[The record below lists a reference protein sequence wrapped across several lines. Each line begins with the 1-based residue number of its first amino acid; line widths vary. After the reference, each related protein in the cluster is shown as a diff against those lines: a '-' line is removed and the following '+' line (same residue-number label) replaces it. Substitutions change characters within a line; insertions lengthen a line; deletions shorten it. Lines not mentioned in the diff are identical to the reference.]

1 MHVKNL
7 ECSFCHREYDA
18 RRLQNVCTEC
28 GKPLLVRYD
37 LKRIAKFLTRQ
48 ALYARRSDLWRYREM
63 LPVRREDNIV
73 TLGEGWTPLLPA
85 KTLGASLGVGDLLIK
100 DESLNPTQ
108 SFKARGMSVAV
119 SMAKELGA
127 KKLAAPSAGNAA
139 GALAAYC
146 ARAGLDAYIFM
157 PRDTPRANVIECEVA
172 GANVTLVDGLIT
184 DCGAEVARRKD
195 TEGWFDLSTLKEP
208 YRVEGKKTLGYE
220 LAEQSE
226 WNLPDVIVYP
236 TGGGTGLVG
245 MWKAFDE
252 LQHLGWIGD
261 KRPRMV
267 SVQAAG
273 CAPIVRA
280 FEAGDRFAAEFEN
293 ARTVASGLRV
303 PKAIGDFL
311 ILDAIR
317 ESGGTA
323 ITVTDDEMLEGS
335 REMARTTGI
344 FASPEGGACVPA
356 LRKLLERGDVKSN
369 EKVVLFN
376 TGSGIKY
383 LEAFDQQ
390 LKAMTPRSLAKS
402 GLGPALRQ

>member
-172 GANVTLVDGLIT
+172 GAHVTLVDGLIT

-245 MWKAFDE
+245 MWKAFEE

-261 KRPRMV
+261 KRPRMI

>member
-245 MWKAFDE
+245 MWKAFEE

-261 KRPRMV
+261 KRPRMI

>member
-1 MHVKNL
+1 MHVTKL
-7 ECSFCHREYDA
+7 ECSFCHREYEP
-18 RRLQNVCTEC
+18 RRLHNVCTEC

-37 LKRIAKFLTRQ
+37 LKRIGKFLNRQ
-48 ALYARRSDLWRYREM
+48 ALYPRRADLWRYREV

-73 TLGEGWTPLLPA
+73 SLGEGWTPLHHA
-85 KTLGASLGVGDLLIK
+85 KHLGAALGMSELYVK

-119 SMAKELGA
+119 SMAKELGV

-139 GALAAYC
+139 AALAAYC
-146 ARAGLDAYIFM
+146 AHAGLEAFLFM
-157 PRDTPRANVIECEVA
+157 PRDTPRANVIECEVT
-172 GANVTLVDGLIT
+172 GAHVTLIDGLIT
-184 DCGAEVARRKD
+184 DCGAEVAKRKEA
-195 TEGWFDLSTLKEP
+195 EGWFDVSTLKEP

-220 LAEQSE
+220 LAEQSA
-226 WNLPDVIVYP
+226 WTLPDVIVYP

-252 LQHLGWIGD
+252 MQELGWISE

-280 FEAGDRFAAEFEN
+280 FEKGERTAEEFPDAA
-293 ARTVASGLRV
+293 TVASGLRV

-317 ESGGTA
+317 ESEGTA
-323 ITVTDDEMLEGS
+323 VAVTDEELIAGA
-335 REMARTTGI
+335 RELARREGI
-344 FASPEGGACVPA
+344 FAAPEGGACVPA
-356 LRKLLERGDVKSN
+356 LRKLLERGKVKPG
-369 EKVVLFN
+369 ERVVLFN

-383 LEAFDQQ
+383 LDVFDSEV
-390 LKAMTPRSLAKS
+390 KARTPRQQKKS
-402 GLGPALRQ
+402 ALGPALRP

>member
-85 KTLGASLGVGDLLIK
+85 KTLGASLGIGDLLVK

-146 ARAGLDAYIFM
+146 ARAGLGAYIFM

-172 GANVTLVDGLIT
+172 GAQVTLVDGLIT

-195 TEGWFDLSTLKEP
+195 TEGWFDVSTLKEP

-261 KRPRMV
+261 KRPRMI
-267 SVQAAG
+267 SVQAVG

-280 FEAGDRFAAEFEN
+280 FEAGERFAKEVEN
-293 ARTVASGLRV
+293 AATVASGLRV

-356 LRKLLERGDVKSN
+356 LRKLLARGDVKPN

-383 LEAFDQQ
+383 LEAFDQN
-390 LKAMTPRSLAKS
+390 LKAVTPRSQARS

>member
-7 ECSFCHREYDA
+7 ECSFCHREYEA
-18 RRLQNVCTEC
+18 RRLHNVCTEC

-73 TLGEGWTPLLPA
+73 TLGEGWTPLIHA
-85 KTLGASLGVGDLLIK
+85 KALGNSFGMAELYVK
-100 DESLNPTQ
+100 DESQNPTQ

-146 ARAGLDAYIFM
+146 AHAGIGAFLFM
-157 PRDTPRANVIECEVA
+157 PRDTPRANVIECEVT
-172 GANVTLVDGLIT
+172 GASVTLMDGLIT
-184 DCGAEVARRKD
+184 DCGAEVARRKES
-195 TEGWFDLSTLKEP
+195 EGWFDVSTLKEP
-208 YRVEGKKTLGYE
+208 YRLEGKKTLGYE
-220 LAEQSE
+220 IAEQSA
-226 WNLPDVIVYP
+226 WILPDVIVYP

-252 LQHLGWIGD
+252 LQQLGWID
-261 KRPRMV
+261 KKRPRMV

-280 FEAGDRFAAEFEN
+280 FEAGARFADEFEN
-293 ARTVASGLRV
+293 AATVASGLRV

-311 ILDAIR
+311 ILEAIR
-317 ESGGTA
+317 ESEGTA
-323 ITVTDDEMLEGS
+323 IAVTDDELVEGA
-335 REMARTTGI
+335 REIARTVGI

-356 LRKLLERGDVKSN
+356 LRQLIARGDVKPD
-369 EKVVLFN
+369 ERVVLVN

-383 LEAFDQQ
+383 LDAFAKA
-390 LKAMTPRSLAKS
+390 LKAQTRKTKPKTI
-402 GLGPALRQ
+402 LGPALRQ

>member
-7 ECSFCHREYDA
+7 ECSFCHREYEA
-18 RRLQNVCTEC
+18 RRLHNVCTEC

-73 TLGEGWTPLLPA
+73 SLGEGWTPLIHA
-85 KTLGASLGVGDLLIK
+85 KTLGASLGVSRLFVK

-119 SMAKELGA
+119 SMAKELGV

-139 GALAAYC
+139 AALAAYC
-146 ARAGLDAYIFM
+146 AHAGLGAYLFM
-157 PRDTPRANVIECEVA
+157 PSDTPRANVIECEVT
-172 GANVTLVDGLIT
+172 GAHVTLIDGLIT
-184 DCGAEVARRKD
+184 DCGAEVARRKE
-195 TEGWFDLSTLKEP
+195 TEGWFDVSTLREP

-220 LAEQSE
+220 LAEQSA
-226 WNLPDVIVYP
+226 WILPDVIVYP

-252 LQHLGWIGD
+252 LQQLGWING
-261 KRPRMV
+261 KRPRMI

-280 FEAGDRFAAEFEN
+280 FESGARFAEEFEN
-293 ARTVASGLRV
+293 AATIASGLRV

-323 ITVTDDEMLEGS
+323 IAVTDSELIEGA
-335 REMARTTGI
+335 RELARTEGI
-344 FASPEGGACVPA
+344 FAAPEAGACVPA
-356 LRKLLERGDVKSN
+356 LRKLLARGDVKAE
-369 EKVVLFN
+369 EKVLLFN

-383 LEAFDQQ
+383 VDAFETK
-390 LKAMTPRSLAKS
+390 LTARTPKGQPSA
-402 GLGPALRQ
+402 LGPALRQ

>member
-85 KTLGASLGVGDLLIK
+85 KTLAASLGVSELLIK

-146 ARAGLDAYIFM
+146 ARAGLGAYIFM
-157 PRDTPRANVIECEVA
+157 PRDTPRANVVECEVA
-172 GANVTLVDGLIT
+172 GAHVTLVDGLIT

-195 TEGWFDLSTLKEP
+195 TEGWFDVSTLKEP

-226 WNLPDVIVYP
+226 WNLPDVILYP

-261 KRPRMV
+261 KRPRMI

-280 FEAGDRFAAEFEN
+280 FEAGERFAEEIEN
-293 ARTVASGLRV
+293 AATVASGLRV

-356 LRKLLERGDVKSN
+356 LRKLLARGDVKPN

-383 LEAFDQQ
+383 VEAFDQK
-390 LKAMTPRSLAKS
+390 LKAMTPRSQAKS

>member
-7 ECSFCHREYDA
+7 ECSFCHREHDA
-18 RRLQNVCTEC
+18 KRLQNVCTEC

-85 KTLGASLGVGDLLIK
+85 KRLGASLGMSHLLIK
-100 DESLNPTQ
+100 DESQNPTQ

-146 ARAGLDAYIFM
+146 ARGGLGAYLFM
-157 PRDTPRANVIECEVA
+157 PRDTPRANVIECEVM
-172 GANVTLVDGLIT
+172 GAHVTLMDGLIT
-184 DCGAEVARRKD
+184 DCGAEVARRKE
-195 TEGWFDLSTLKEP
+195 TEGWFDVSTLKEP

-220 LAEQSE
+220 IAEQSE
-226 WNLPDVIVYP
+226 WILPDVIIYP

-280 FEAGDRFAAEFEN
+280 FDTGARFAEEFPN
-293 ARTVASGLRV
+293 AQTVAAGLRV

-323 ITVTDDEMLEGS
+323 ITVTDEELMEGA
-335 REMARTTGI
+335 RELARTEGI
-344 FASPEGGACVPA
+344 FAAPEGGACVPA
-356 LRKLLERGDVKSN
+356 LRKLIARGDVKPD
-369 EKVVLFN
+369 EKVILFN

-383 LEAFDQQ
+383 LEAFEKR
-390 LKAMTPRSLAKS
+390 LKATTPQGLPKS
-402 GLGPALRQ
+402 ALGPALRQ

>member
-7 ECSFCHREYDA
+7 ECSFCHREYEA
-18 RRLQNVCTEC
+18 RRLHNVCTEC

-73 TLGEGWTPLLPA
+73 ALGEGWTPLLHA
-85 KTLGASLGVGDLLIK
+85 RTLGAALGVSQLFIK
-100 DESLNPTQ
+100 DESRNPTH

-139 GALAAYC
+139 AALAAYC
-146 ARAGLDAYIFM
+146 AHAGLGAYLFM
-157 PRDTPRANVIECEVA
+157 PSDTPRANVIECEVS
-172 GANVTLVDGLIT
+172 GAHVTLIDGLIT
-184 DCGAEVARRKD
+184 DCGEEVARRKE
-195 TEGWFDLSTLKEP
+195 TEGWFDVSTLREP

-220 LAEQSE
+220 IAEQSA
-226 WNLPDVIVYP
+226 WILPDVIIYP

-245 MWKAFDE
+245 IWKAFDE
-252 LQHLGWIGD
+252 LQQLGWIDG
-261 KRPRMV
+261 KRPRMI

-280 FEAGDRFAAEFEN
+280 FESGARFAEEFEN
-293 ARTVASGLRV
+293 AATVASGLRV

-323 ITVTDDEMLEGS
+323 IAVTDNELIEGA
-335 REMARTTGI
+335 RELARSEGI

-356 LRKLLERGDVKSN
+356 LRNLLARGDIKPE
-369 EKVVLFN
+369 EKVLLLN

-383 LEAFDQQ
+383 LDAFDKS
-390 LKAMTPRSLAKS
+390 LRARTPAGQPSA
-402 GLGPALRQ
+402 LGPALRQ

>member
-7 ECSFCHREYDA
+7 ECSFCHREYEA
-18 RRLQNVCTEC
+18 RRLHNVCTEC

-85 KTLGASLGVGDLLIK
+85 KALGASLGVAELLVK

-127 KKLAAPSAGNAA
+127 TKLAAPSAGNAA

-146 ARAGLDAYIFM
+146 ARAGIPAYIFM

-172 GANVTLVDGLIT
+172 GAHVTLVDGLIT
-184 DCGAEVARRKD
+184 DCGAEVARRKE
-195 TEGWFDLSTLKEP
+195 TEGWFDVSTLKEP

-220 LAEQSE
+220 IAEQSE

-252 LQHLGWIGD
+252 LQQLGWIGD
-261 KRPRMV
+261 KRPRMI

-280 FEAGDRFAAEFEN
+280 HEAGARFAEEFEN
-293 ARTVASGLRV
+293 ATTVASGLRV

-323 ITVTDDEMLEGS
+323 IAVTDDELLDGA
-335 REMARTTGI
+335 RELARTTGI

-356 LRKLLERGDVKSN
+356 LRKLLARGEVKPN

-383 LEAFDQQ
+383 LEAFDRR
-390 LKAMTPRSLAKS
+390 LKATTPSGQSKS
-402 GLGPALRQ
+402 ALGPALKQ

>member
-85 KTLGASLGVGDLLIK
+85 KTLGASLGIGDLLVK

-146 ARAGLDAYIFM
+146 ARAGLGAYIFM

-172 GANVTLVDGLIT
+172 GAQVTLVDGLIT

-195 TEGWFDLSTLKEP
+195 TEGWFDVSTLKEP
-208 YRVEGKKTLGYE
+208 YRVEGKMTLGYE

-261 KRPRMV
+261 KRPRMI

-280 FEAGDRFAAEFEN
+280 FEAGERFAKEVEN
-293 ARTVASGLRV
+293 AATVASGLRV

-356 LRKLLERGDVKSN
+356 LRKLLARGDVKPN

-383 LEAFDQQ
+383 LEAFDQN
-390 LKAMTPRSLAKS
+390 LKAVTPRSQARS